1 MSSAA
6 SPAPLRAIGAA
17 FALPGQFRE
26 AAPYGNGHIN
36 DTYAAVYEQNGRRV
50 RYIHQRINDRVFKQ
64 PAVIMDTIARVTDH
78 LRRKLAERGMPDAE
92 RRTLTLVPAA
102 DGRPCHVD
110 ADGKTWRTYRFIEGA
125 TTYDVITDARQA
137 RQAAAAFGAFQEMLR
152 DLPGPRLA
160 ETIPFF
166 HHTPARFEALEQAIA
181 ADARN
186 RAASCREEIAFCLA
200 RKAMTD
206 RLIRLQAEGRI
217 PERITHNDTKINNV
231 MLDDR
236 TGEGLCVIDLDT
248 VMPGLA
254 LYDFGDMVRTCTSPA
269 AEDETNLE
277 RVAMRMP
284 VFRELLQGYLS
295 TAGRFLTPAE
305 RDHLPFSGK
314 LITFEI
320 GIRFLTDYLQG
331 DVYFKIHRPDH
342 NLARCR
348 TQFALVASIERQ
360 EKAMAD
366 EVKRLA
372 DAGVG

>member
-248 VMPGLA
+248 VMPGSS
-254 LYDFGDMVRTCTSPA
+254 LYDFGDAIRYGATTA
-269 AEDETNLE
+269 AEDEIDASKMGLSMELFSRFAAGFVPEADGFLTRRE
-277 RVAMRMP
+277 M
-284 VFRELLQGYLS
+284 ELLPLG
-295 TAGRFLTPAE
+295 A
-305 RDHLPFSGK
+305 K
-314 LITFEI
+314 VITFEN
-320 GIRFLTDYLQG
+320 GMRFLMDYLEG
-331 DVYFKIHRPDH
+331 DTYYKTAYPEH
-342 NLARCR
+342 NLARAR
-348 TQFALVASIERQ
+348 TQIALLRDIELRFG
-360 EKAMAD
+360 EMT
-366 EVKRLA
+366 EVVRRLLK
-372 DAGVG
+372 